1 MADPRT
7 DDAPKP
13 ADSRKDEKLVKLRP
27 TLFVAIGGTGMEVLM
42 RLRRRTLN
50 ALWGSGV
57 RVESLADFPVA
68 QFVQFDLDQGAVIE
82 SGRAAALGTS
92 IPWSTWSVALAI
104 GLAAAILGYAFFQHS
119 RDEFADAL

>member
-68 QFVQFDLDQGAVIE
+68 QFV
-82 SGRAAALGTS
+82 
-92 IPWSTWSVALAI
+92 
-104 GLAAAILGYAFFQHS
+104 
-119 RDEFADAL
+119 

>member
-68 QFVQFDLDQGAVIE
+68 IIRRRARIPVIAPRME
-82 SGRAAALGTS
+82 PPGRS
-92 IPWSTWSVALAI
+92 RPWAP
-104 GLAAAILGYAFFQHS
+104 Q
-119 RDEFADAL
+119 